1 MTASPMTASLIITMA
16 LLALTG
22 CDGRRLI
29 SDQAMI
35 DHFQAHKQEF
45 NELTQLYL
53 HRSTDI
59 MAWSARPDVIELK
72 KKTGI
77 DRIIDAAGYWFE
89 NPYSTEAAIKSKEMR
104 DNNTFSQN
112 NFRSAALIKMA
123 DTNIFWAAY
132 FWNGGLNWKDYIYF
146 PIDPEIENERIKLP
160 KRIPARSTSDLWLRV
175 LNSLDSPKWERGEC
189 VLRKIEPQW
198 FLSRCRA
205 N

>member
-35 DHFQAHKQEF
+35 DHFQVHKQEF

-89 NPYSTEAAIKSKEMR
+89 NPYSTEAAIKSKAMR

-132 FWNGGLNWKDYIYF
+132 LWNGGLNWKDYVYF
-146 PIDPEIENERIKLP
+146 PEPPIIEEGRIKWP
-160 KRIPARSTSDLWLRV
+160 TEIKARVFSNHWLRT
-175 LNSLDSPKWERGEC
+175 LDSLDSPTWERGEC

-198 FLSRCRA
+198 FLKRCRA